1 MQFRRG
7 KTAQN
12 GPQKMS
18 RLAYL
23 MAGIFFRLHLRQ
35 KKKTLQKTQLL
46 FDLPDF
52 ERQLSETNRLGSPP
66 PP

>member
-1 MQFRRG
+1 MQFRPG

-35 KKKTLQKTQLL
+35 KKKPFRKDNFFSTFLI
-46 FDLPDF
+46 
-52 ERQLSETNRLGSPP
+52 SNAS
-66 PP
+66 